1 MGKYDIDAKFKNE
14 ADLTLNDLCKE
25 ILEETGGGQYSDPEI
40 LFKFKNSQGSGLIDK
55 LKSI

>member
-25 ILEETGGGQYSDPEI
+25 ILEETGGGSI
-40 LFKFKNSQGSGLIDK
+40 LTLRFCLS
-55 LKSI
+55 LKIHRDQA